1 MGETGEMK
9 TLLSDAPETRV
20 NAHWVVS
27 GCTSLLNV
35 YLKMCIF
42 SFVSGL
48 FSCSLLRRPCKLLQR
63 APLPHTFQRKKKR
76 KEKKNQLSDL
86 QVQNGSHHLT
96 FFRTAVAHLSSI
108 TPGKHTVQGQMLSG
122 MSLGEL
128 ARILLLL
135 AFFLCLFTVVLLVL
149 LDQEFL
155 RRPPELPALYLPV
168 CGLHHYGGEA
178 VLQFTAAF
186 KV

>member
-48 FSCSLLRRPCKLLQR
+48 FSCSLLALHM
-63 APLPHTFQRKKKR
+63 PHPFQRKKKR
-76 KEKKNQLSDL
+76 KEKKTQLSDL

-155 RRPPELPALYLPV
+155 WRPPELPALYLPV

>member
-48 FSCSLLRRPCKLLQR
+48 FSCSLLALHM
-63 APLPHTFQRKKKR
+63 PH
-76 KEKKNQLSDL
+76 
-86 QVQNGSHHLT
+86 
-96 FFRTAVAHLSSI
+96 
-108 TPGKHTVQGQMLSG
+108 PP
-122 MSLGEL
+122 
-128 ARILLLL
+128 
-135 AFFLCLFTVVLLVL
+135 
-149 LDQEFL
+149 
-155 RRPPELPALYLPV
+155 PPEPTGIPLLPLG
-168 CGLHHYGGEA
+168 C
-178 VLQFTAAF
+178 
-186 KV
+186 